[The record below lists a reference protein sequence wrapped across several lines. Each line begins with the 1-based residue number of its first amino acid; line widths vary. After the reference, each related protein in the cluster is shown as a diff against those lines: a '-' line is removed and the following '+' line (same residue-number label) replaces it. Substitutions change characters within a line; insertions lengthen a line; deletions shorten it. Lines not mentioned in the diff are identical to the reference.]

1 MMKMMM
7 TKIGKE
13 MTNNTKNKT
22 KDKKNRNTTTM
33 RKGNNEILI
42 NQLKI
47 RDKEEAE
54 IGIRKD
60 KDSKNKKGI
69 QKNPEKKQVKNL
81 KTSKVTN
88 KTTISPPQGKCKDG
102 NK

>member
-1 MMKMMM
+1 MMKMTT

-13 MTNNTKNKT
+13 MANNTKNKT

-69 QKNPEKKQVKNL
+69 QKTQKR
-81 KTSKVTN
+81 SK
-88 KTTISPPQGKCKDG
+88 
-102 NK
+102 